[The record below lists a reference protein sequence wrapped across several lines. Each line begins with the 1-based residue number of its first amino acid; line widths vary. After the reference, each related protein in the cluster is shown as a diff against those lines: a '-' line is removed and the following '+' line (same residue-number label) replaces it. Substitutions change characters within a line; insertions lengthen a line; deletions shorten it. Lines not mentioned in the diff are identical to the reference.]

1 MKMISLFCIIVII
14 AINAESSRL
23 LLVDNCATTG
33 CGICFQCNPN
43 SGKCTE
49 KYDCCLNHYGCNGNK
64 ICINRRCNDNCAT
77 TGCGICFQCNPNSGK
92 CTEQYNCCLNHYGCN
107 GNKICINRQ
116 CSDPPNPGVVKCGG
130 FKTCYN
136 GEIHVQIIQLINQH
150 QNVMVMDKHV

>member
-64 ICINRRCNDNCAT
+64 ICINRRCNEETKFVSTD
-77 TGCGICFQCNPNSGK
+77 
-92 CTEQYNCCLNHYGCN
+92 L
-107 GNKICINRQ
+107 
-116 CSDPPNPGVVKCGG
+116 PNPDVVKCG
-130 FKTCYN
+130 FKNTCYN